1 MIFYRTGR
9 VRKREELL
17 LEESLFGWIANWSL
31 TVPLRILTSLNE
43 FHHLLAKYGERKSE
57 RWTFDL
63 SKMLKGKILF
73 QDSKTQWLIQLA
85 DFAANTWAQTIG
97 DYEGKNGFRELFLDP
112 RTVQKRRASRRDTTG
127 SGSPHGQNGGRFS
140 SRVPGGLRSNGARCT
155 KDPPL

>member
-1 MIFYRTGR
+1 LIFYRTGR

-127 SGSPHGQNGGRFS
+127 SPVYLLASSNRALGGRL
-140 SRVPGGLRSNGARCT
+140 VLLRAHY
-155 KDPPL
+155 PA